1 MIVCQENVDYGNHIK
16 IPFGTY
22 VLANNKPKSTN
33 TNSPRRLDCIYLQ
46 AKDITQGGHKI
57 LHLQNN
63 SVIMRNHVTPAPI
76 TPMIIN
82 QVKSISNREGMPNGI
97 KIFNRTVIL
106 LYCSAWISGV
116 DYSEDDDDENEFE
129 NESGNKED
137 GDT

>member
-1 MIVCQENVDYGNHIK
+1 MDYEKHLK

-46 AKDITQGGHKI
+46 AKDIAQGGHKI

-76 TPMIIN
+76 TPTIIN
-82 QVKSISNREGMPNGI
+82 QVYSIGDREDMPNGI
-97 KIFNRTVIL
+97 KISDRTGLV
-106 LYCSAWISGV
+106 LYDSAWIAGV
-116 DYSEDDDDENEFE
+116 DDSEDDDNEKESEN
-129 NESGNKED
+129 
-137 GDT
+137 